1 MASHSEQCCPPGSD
15 ALEGEVIATP
25 LTLDQMPNEI
35 VLDFL
40 KTMPDMNSLHAFA
53 ASCKTVYKIY
63 QYNQVQ
69 VLTKVFLDKIDEGVY
84 EEAVIAERLKRET
97 WKDAQD
103 GSDSICRVYESER
116 GIRNQDVTLQDIKN
130 MWSLHKSVEYF
141 SDRLPTTLLRQ
152 HPVTNVEGHFSL
164 TPSVRAR
171 FQRALYRLS
180 SHFIIIEKIE
190 ALPDGGPASGG
201 DPDWDV
207 RHRWPVEP
215 LTVNR
220 HYVLLAFHKHYS
232 AFEVEQLRCL
242 SILLVTE
249 IAPYFPDFLEHDIE
263 LGARLDTYIDRPLH
277 QGGMGLVALGL
288 PWLHRLLTA
297 ATRDDLYEIVRPV
310 ADHITRVWNCRLH
323 PAFPMSDVPNYV
335 EFGEPDNMSD
345 PTFWETVDL
354 WENGK
359 IPDYVMRTPFFN
371 DRDSGPAS
379 AWSSMSQFCM
389 NLKNHGLNDWPFNL
403 PKLPWAY
410 VFWDLEMLENSGFEN
425 LDGDDEVEKNV
436 VIPEDHPIIFG
447 WEPLSNKYRL
457 PPVITN
463 LTLSAREKRKMLE
476 SGQTGYFDFET
487 FCGNNKDKRLY

>member
-1 MASHSEQCCPPGSD
+1 
-15 ALEGEVIATP
+15 
-25 LTLDQMPNEI
+25 
-35 VLDFL
+35 
-40 KTMPDMNSLHAFA
+40 
-53 ASCKTVYKIY
+53 
-63 QYNQVQ
+63 
-69 VLTKVFLDKIDEGVY
+69 
-84 EEAVIAERLKRET
+84 
-97 WKDAQD
+97 
-103 GSDSICRVYESER
+103 
-116 GIRNQDVTLQDIKN
+116 
-130 MWSLHKSVEYF
+130 
-141 SDRLPTTLLRQ
+141 
-152 HPVTNVEGHFSL
+152 
-164 TPSVRAR
+164 
-171 FQRALYRLS
+171 
-180 SHFIIIEKIE
+180 
-190 ALPDGGPASGG
+190 
-201 DPDWDV
+201 
-207 RHRWPVEP
+207 
-215 LTVNR
+215 
-220 HYVLLAFHKHYS
+220 
-232 AFEVEQLRCL
+232 
-242 SILLVTE
+242 
-249 IAPYFPDFLEHDIE
+249 FPDFLEHDIE